1 MSKPFSSLLRQIH
14 FWGAIICLLPVL
26 VMTVSGVLLL
36 LKKDIEWIQPSSAAS
51 SVRVPTVNFD
61 QVLHQLRSQPELE
74 IDSWQDVQR
83 LDVRPGKGIVKARS
97 HNRWEVQLNLGTGEI
112 LKLAYRRSDIIE
124 SIHDGSFFHRYA
136 KLGLFLPS
144 ALLLFVLSL
153 TGAFLF
159 GQRLILKNRK
169 RQRLILLKKSADE
182 NNHSSFLET
191 NLQSKV
197 GT

>member
-1 MSKPFSSLLRQIH
+1 
-14 FWGAIICLLPVL
+14 
-26 VMTVSGVLLL
+26 MTLNRPPQKIKLVLLL

-144 ALLLFVLSL
+144 ALLLFFLSL